1 MTSTG
6 SKMKVFMSR
15 IPGKMKEIFLWNT
28 VKDLYSTVRTNPQI
42 SKFSL
47 IVSLSFVVAGYDSGF
62 VSASMDFMKEEYTN
76 LTDDFESLLML
87 IASVAG
93 FVGGLLSIY
102 LNNVL
107 GKRRTLYIS
116 NFIFVTAYVVHVCAL
131 TPWMLALS
139 RCIVGTATAIVST
152 TAPLLVSQPSPKS
165 IRGILVGLLGMFYA
179 VGLFSVNLMTWTMD
193 AIEDAEAVSTDFYS
207 FFQSIVSSF
216 RNVIV
221 RQALLGGICV
231 HVVKRISGSDAII
244 YFAPEIFDAA
254 GYKTN
259 FAPYVT
265 ILGILGPFV
274 SLFIVD
280 VFGRKPILVGS
291 LACMLISLITM
302 FVETYRSV
310 VSVFSIILFYLYVFA
325 NALGY
330 STIPII
336 LNSEIYPSGFRVLGA
351 GIAIS
356 ANYFTTLIVS
366 LLFPK
371 LVDWLGMQVFSLYA
385 MFCGLALVVIT
396 LFVPETMNTNIEE
409 MEDVMLEDFTE
420 I

>member
-47 IVSLSFVVAGYDSGF
+47 IVSLSFMVAGYDSGF
-62 VSASMDFMKEEYTN
+62 VSASMDFVKEEYTN

-87 IASVAG
+87 IASMAG

-107 GKRRTLYIS
+107 
-116 NFIFVTAYVVHVCAL
+116 
-131 TPWMLALS
+131 
-139 RCIVGTATAIVST
+139 ATAIVST

-244 YFAPEIFDAA
+244 YFAPEIIDAA

-280 VFGRKPILVGS
+280 VFGHKPILVGS

-302 FVETYRSV
+302 FVETYRWV

-385 MFCGLALVVIT
+385 MFCGLALVMIT